1 MDYTELI
8 EQVHRHF
15 ESSHRLLEGSRLVA
29 CLGSRLALNM
39 CIAAIRPG
47 QQLVGA
53 ATGQA
58 EAMALMQRHQ
68 ANVLLCTDRLEQGCG
83 IALVEAI
90 KQASPQT
97 RTLLIVSEP
106 NRRARLKAAIQAG
119 CDGLCL
125 EAQLGMGTVLAALTA
140 VSGGGIYIERS
151 LGELFL
157 ANAPGPHPVPL
168 APLSER
174 EIQVLQLAAGG
185 HSNQEIG
192 ARLFIALETVKTHM
206 RNILQKLQARDRTHA
221 AVQGLRLG
229 LVDWPEPG

>member
-1 MDYTELI
+1 MMPIFSAME
-8 EQVHRHF
+8 R
-15 ESSHRLLEGSRLVA
+15 
-29 CLGSRLALNM
+29 
-39 CIAAIRPG
+39 
-47 QQLVGA
+47 
-53 ATGQA
+53 
-58 EAMALMQRHQ
+58 MALL
-68 ANVLLCTDRLEQGCG
+68 AGITGSGEQCG
-83 IALVEAI
+83 KIVCSCFA
-90 KQASPQT
+90 
-97 RTLLIVSEP
+97 VSEEKI
-106 NRRARLKAAIQAG
+106 KAAIQAG

-221 AVQGLRLG
+221 VTIALQRGLLQLRIAETEKYAHVTYFFNGGVEAPFAGEERKGFLLFLG
-229 LVDWPEPG
+229 P